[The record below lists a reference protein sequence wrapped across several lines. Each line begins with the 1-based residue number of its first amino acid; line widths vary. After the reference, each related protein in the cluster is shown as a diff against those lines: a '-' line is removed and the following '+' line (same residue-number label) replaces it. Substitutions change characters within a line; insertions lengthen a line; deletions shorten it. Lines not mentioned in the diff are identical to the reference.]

1 VFVNWTKQME
11 KQNDRK
17 IKVLHSDHDG
27 ECEDQFLRFNQNK
40 GFRVHF
46 TEQKSEVAKEMNC
59 SLLEKVRSLLLS
71 AGLNKSI
78 WSEALI
84 YGSHLL
90 NRLPSTAINGKTPL
104 EFGQVELLVFA

>member
-1 VFVNWTKQME
+1 MFVNWTKQME

-46 TEQKSEVAKEMNC
+46 TEQKSEVAKEMNH
-59 SLLEKVRSLLLS
+59 SLLEKIQSLLSTAVLD
-71 AGLNKSI
+71 KSI
-78 WSEALI
+78 WTEALT

-90 NRLPSTAINGKTPL
+90 HRCNSPIP
-104 EFGQVELLVFA
+104 QVRRCYYDVYT